1 MPPPRR
7 LERMVMAGL
16 CLVGL
21 SGLAWLAFGI
31 VGWLGV
37 GTLGLFVLFVAI
49 RVDLEADRPVGPQM
63 TPGLYASQYRDEA
76 HANERDRAGRRFDVA
91 NLLSATRIALFA
103 GVGLAA
109 VGFGMLF
116 LA

>member
-21 SGLAWLAFGI
+21 VGLAWLAFGI

-63 TPGLYASQYRDEA
+63 TPGLYASQYRNEA
-76 HANERDRAGRRFDVA
+76 HANERDRAARRFDIA
-91 NLLSATRIALFA
+91 TLLSATRIALGA
-103 GVGLAA
+103 GVGLVA

>member
-7 LERMVMAGL
+7 LERPILMAL
-16 CLVGL
+16 CLVAL
-21 SGLAWLAFGI
+21 VGLAWLAFGI

-49 RVDLEADRPVGPQM
+49 RVDLESDRPVGPQM

-76 HANERDRAGRRFDVA
+76 LANERDRVARRSNIA
-91 NLLSATRIALFA
+91 AMLPATRLAMLA
-103 GVGLAA
+103 GTGLIA

-116 LA
+116 LT